1 MSLQDQQ
8 GPPLTDAV
16 TEGHL
21 PVMVQEVLESL
32 APAPGSF
39 QIDATVGGGG
49 HSRPILEAATPG
61 GRLLGLD
68 ADAAAIARTRD
79 RLAAYGD
86 RLTLRQANFE
96 ELAEVA
102 DQTGF
107 DPADGILFDL

>member
-1 MSLQDQQ
+1 MSSPSASADSGSRAPAKHMSLQDQQ
-8 GPPLTDAV
+8 GPPLTEAV

-49 HSRPILEAATPG
+49 HSRPILEATSPG

-68 ADAAAIARTRD
+68 ADAAAISRTRD
-79 RLAAYGD
+79 RLAVYGE
-86 RLTLRQANFE
+86 RVTLRQ
-96 ELAEVA
+96 
-102 DQTGF
+102 
-107 DPADGILFDL
+107 